1 MTAMK
6 HDKHPDKK
14 NAQLLSGR
22 GYIAVAL
29 FLFTLLVSGTASAE
43 PASPTPPARVGAAEP
58 NSTAET
64 SDLRL
69 LIGEQKQQ
77 LEQQQKQIDA
87 QSALLDKLLRKV
99 TALEEAESSSPPAAE
114 NALPGK
120 PATAGDSS
128 SLASNSAAP
137 APTPAPVPAQAAVPA
152 EAKPDPSTFRA
163 YWKQGLRFDTADKAF
178 QLKVG
183 GRIMND
189 WGFFAPSSEV
199 TEGIG
204 PLEDGTEF
212 RRARLYVEGLLHKHV
227 KFKAQYDFAGGEAGF
242 RDVYIGLTKLRGV
255 GNIMVGHMKEP
266 FGLEALTSSKY
277 ITFLER
283 SLPTTFAPE
292 RNTGIMFQNAVAG
305 DKVTWAFGTFRDA
318 DGFGQSFGNGGYNY
332 TGRITGRPW
341 YEDQGRKVLHLGLA
355 YRHGN
360 PNSNRLRYRARPSAH
375 LLPRFV
381 DTKSFS
387 ATSSDTI
394 GTEFAVVNGP
404 ASIQSEFTYSSVD
417 RPTGQRENFTSF
429 YLQGSYFL
437 TGEHR
442 VYKSSAGEFDRVK
455 PLQSFQPG
463 EEGGNGA
470 WEIAARYARINLN
483 DTLIQGGELQDFT
496 FGVNW
501 YLNPNT
507 RFMWNYGWAERID
520 LGSAN
525 LFQSRFQVDF

>member
-1 MTAMK
+1 MK
-6 HDKHPDKK
+6 HDKHHDRHED
-14 NAQLLSGR
+14 NVLLLSGR
-22 GYIAVAL
+22 GHIVAAL
-29 FLFTLLVSGTASAE
+29 FLFTVLTGVSA
-43 PASPTPPARVGAAEP
+43 VAEP
-58 NSTAET
+58 NSTEET

-69 LIGEQKQQ
+69 LIA
-77 LEQQQKQIDA
+77 EQQQQLDQQRKRIEA

-99 TALEEAESSSPPAAE
+99 TAME
-114 NALPGK
+114 NADSLSASPIETAMSGK
-120 PATAGDSS
+120 PATSGDDSL
-128 SLASNSAAP
+128 LASNSAAP
-137 APTPAPVPAQAAVPA
+137 APVPTRAPMPAKAAA

-189 WGFFAPSSEV
+189 WGFFAPSREV
-199 TEGIG
+199 TNGIG

-212 RRARLYVEGLLHKHV
+212 RRARLYVEGLLHEHV

-242 RDVYIGLTKLRGV
+242 KDMYVGLTKLRGV
-255 GNIMVGHMKEP
+255 GSIMFGHMKEP

-292 RNTGIMFQNAVAG
+292 RNTGIMLQNAVAG
-305 DKVTWAFGTFRDA
+305 NKMTWAFGTFRDA
-318 DGFGQSFGNGGYNY
+318 DAFGESFGNGGFNY
-332 TGRITGRPW
+332 TGRITGRPL
-341 YEDQGRKVLHLGLA
+341 YEDNGRKVLHLGLA

-387 ATSSDTI
+387 ATSSDTF

-417 RPTGQRENFTSF
+417 RPTGQREKFTSF
-429 YLQGSYFL
+429 YVQGSYFL

-442 VYKSSAGEFDRVK
+442 VYKSSAGAFDRVK
-455 PLQSFQPG
+455 PLHTFQPG
-463 EEGGNGA
+463 EDGGNGA

-483 DTLIQGGELQDFT
+483 DILIQGGELQDFT

-520 LGSAN
+520 LGAAN
-525 LFQSRFQVDF
+525 LFQSRIQVDF

>member
-1 MTAMK
+1 MK
-6 HDKHPDKK
+6 HNHQ
-14 NAQLLSGR
+14 NSRISTQRGR
-22 GYIAVAL
+22 SAAL
-29 FLFTLLVSGTASAE
+29 FLLLTLAVSGTAAADPPRAGVEENPRVEETTALRSMIAE
-43 PASPTPPARVGAAEP
+43 HQE
-58 NSTAET
+58 
-64 SDLRL
+64 
-69 LIGEQKQQ
+69 Q
-77 LEQQQKQIDA
+77 LEQQQKQIEA
-87 QSALLDKLLRKV
+87 QSALLDKLLQQV
-99 TALEEAESSSPPAAE
+99 SALQQARSSPLAAG
-114 NALPGK
+114 ALPGK
-120 PATAGDSS
+120 RAPTGERPLTARNNAG
-128 SLASNSAAP
+128 AAP
-137 APTPAPVPAQAAVPA
+137 ALVTPTPSPKPASP

-163 YWKQGLRFDTADKAF
+163 YWKQGLRFDTPDKAF

-199 TEGIG
+199 SEGIG

-212 RRARLYVEGLLHKHV
+212 RRARLYVEGLLHKNV

-242 RDVYIGLTKLRGV
+242 RDVYVGLTKLPGV
-255 GNIMVGHMKEP
+255 GNILFGHMKEP
-266 FGLEALTSSKY
+266 FGLEVMTSSKY

-283 SLPTTFAPE
+283 SLPSTFAPE
-292 RNTGIMFQNAVAG
+292 RNTGIMFQNAVLS
-305 DKVTWAFGTFRDA
+305 DKMTWAFGTFRDA
-318 DGFGQSFGNGGYNY
+318 DGFGESVGNGGYNY

-341 YEDQGRKVLHLGLA
+341 YEDKGRKVLHLGMA

-381 DTKSFS
+381 DTRSFS
-387 ATSSDTI
+387 ATSTDTI
-394 GTEFAVVNGP
+394 GTELAVVNGP

-429 YLQGSYFL
+429 YVQGSFFL

-442 VYKSSAGEFDRVK
+442 VYRSSAGAFDRVK
-455 PLQSFQPG
+455 PLRPFQPG
-463 EEGGNGA
+463 EQGGNGA

-483 DTLIQGGELQDFT
+483 DILIQGGELQDFT

-520 LGSAN
+520 LGTAN
-525 LFQSRFQVDF
+525 LFQSRLQVDF

>member
-1 MTAMK
+1 MK
-6 HDKHPDKK
+6 HDKHSDKK
-14 NAQLLSGR
+14 NARIRFGR
-22 GYIAVAL
+22 GCIAAAL
-29 FLFTLLVSGTASAE
+29 FLITVFASGSAAVE
-43 PASPTPPARVGAAEP
+43 AASPTPPARVCLEQP
-58 NSTAET
+58 NSIAET
-64 SDLRL
+64 SELRL
-69 LIGEQKQQ
+69 LIAEQKQQ
-77 LEQQQKQIDA
+77 LEQQRKRMDA

-99 TALEEAESSSPPAAE
+99 TALEEADPSSPPASA
-114 NALPGK
+114 NTLPGK
-120 PATAGDSS
+120 PATSRDGSL
-128 SLASNSAAP
+128 LASNSAAP
-137 APTPAPVPAQAAVPA
+137 APPPAPLPAKAAAQA
-152 EAKPDPSTFRA
+152 EAKPDPSTLRA

-178 QLKVG
+178 QLRIG

-199 TEGIG
+199 TNGIG
-204 PLEDGTEF
+204 PLDDGTEF

-255 GNIMVGHMKEP
+255 GNIMFGHMKEP

-292 RNTGIMFQNAVAG
+292 RNTGVMFQNAVAG
-305 DKVTWAFGTFRDA
+305 DKMTWAFGAFRDA
-318 DGFGQSFGNGGYNY
+318 DAFGESFGNGGFNY
-332 TGRITGRPW
+332 TGRITGRPR
-341 YEDQGRKVLHLGLA
+341 YEDGGRKLLHLGLA

-360 PNSNRLRYRARPSAH
+360 PNGNRLRYRARPSAH

-394 GTEFAVVNGP
+394 GMEFAVVNGP
-404 ASIQSEFTYSSVD
+404 ASIQSEFTYSSAD

-429 YLQGSYFL
+429 YVQGSYFL

-442 VYKSSAGEFDRVK
+442 VYKSSTGAFDRVK
-455 PLQSFQPG
+455 PLRPFQPG
-463 EEGGNGA
+463 QDGGNGA
-470 WEIAARYARINLN
+470 WEIATRYARIDLN
-483 DTLIQGGELQDFT
+483 DVLIQGGELQDFT

-520 LGSAN
+520 LGAAN

>member
-1 MTAMK
+1 MK
-6 HDKHPDKK
+6 HDKHND
-14 NAQLLSGR
+14 QLLSGR
-22 GYIAVAL
+22 GYIAAAL
-29 FLFTLLVSGTASAE
+29 FFWTVLLCGSAAAE
-43 PASPTPPARVGAAEP
+43 PASTAPPTRVGVAER
-58 NSTAET
+58 NSTEET

-69 LIGEQKQQ
+69 MIAEQKQQ
-77 LEQQQKQIDA
+77 LQEQQRQIEA
-87 QSALLDKLLRKV
+87 QSALLDKLLKQV
-99 TALEEAESSSPPAAE
+99 TALEEADSSSLPRAE
-114 NALPGK
+114 SAMLGK
-120 PATAGDSS
+120 PATADGLSI
-128 SLASNSAAP
+128 AGNSAAP
-137 APTPAPVPAQAAVPA
+137 APTPVPAGSKAAAPV
-152 EAKPDPSTFRA
+152 ETKPDPSTFRA

-242 RDVYIGLTKLRGV
+242 KDMYIGLTKLPGV
-255 GNIMVGHMKEP
+255 GNITFGHQKEP
-266 FGLEALTSSKY
+266 LGLEVQTSSKY

-283 SLPTTFAPE
+283 SLSSTFAPE

-305 DKVTWAFGTFRDA
+305 DKMTWAFGAFRNA
-318 DGFGQSFGNGGYNY
+318 DGFGDSFGNGGYNY

-341 YEDQGRKVLHLGLA
+341 YEDKGRKVLHLGLA

-360 PNSNRLRYRARPSAH
+360 PNGNRLRYRARPSAH

-381 DTKSFS
+381 DTRSFS

-404 ASIQSEFTYSSVD
+404 ASIQSEFIYSSVD

-429 YLQGSYFL
+429 YVQGSYFL

-442 VYKSSAGEFDRVK
+442 VYKSSAGAFDRVK
-455 PLQSFQPG
+455 PLHSFQPG
-463 EEGGNGA
+463 EEGGRGA

-483 DTLIQGGELQDFT
+483 DILIQGGELRDFT

>member
-1 MTAMK
+1 MTSMK
-6 HDKHPDKK
+6 HDKHSDKK
-14 NAQLLSGR
+14 SARLYRGR
-22 GYIAVAL
+22 GCFAPALLLLTVVA
-29 FLFTLLVSGTASAE
+29 SGSAAE
-43 PASPTPPARVGAAEP
+43 AASPTPPTRVGPAQP
-58 NSTAET
+58 NRIAET
-64 SDLRL
+64 SELRL
-69 LIGEQKQQ
+69 LIAEQKQQ
-77 LEQQQKQIDA
+77 LEQQRKRMDA

-99 TALEEAESSSPPAAE
+99 TALEEAESSSALAAE
-114 NALPGK
+114 SALLGEP
-120 PATAGDSS
+120 TTSGDDSL
-128 SLASNSAAP
+128 LASNSAAP
-137 APTPAPVPAQAAVPA
+137 APPSAPVPAKAALPA

-163 YWKQGLRFDTADKAF
+163 YWKQGLRFDTVDKAF

-199 TEGIG
+199 SNGIG

-212 RRARLYVEGLLHKHV
+212 RRARLYVEGLLHEHV

-255 GNIMVGHMKEP
+255 GNIMFGHMKEP
-266 FGLEALTSSKY
+266 FGLEVTTSSKY

-305 DKVTWAFGTFRDA
+305 DKMTWALGTFRDS
-318 DGFGQSFGNGGYNY
+318 DEFGESFGNGGFNY

-341 YEDQGRKVLHLGLA
+341 YEDKGRKVLHLGLA

-360 PNSNRLRYRARPSAH
+360 PNGNRLRYRARPPAH
-375 LLPRFV
+375 MLPRFV

-387 ATSSDTI
+387 ATSSDMI
-394 GTEFAVVNGP
+394 GMEFAVVNGP
-404 ASIQSEFTYSSVD
+404 ASIQSEFTYSSAN
-417 RPTGQRENFTSF
+417 RPTGQRENFTAF
-429 YLQGSYFL
+429 YVQGSYFL

-442 VYKSSAGEFDRVK
+442 VYKSSAAAFDRVK
-455 PLQSFQPG
+455 PFRSFQPG
-463 EEGGNGA
+463 EDGGNGA
-470 WEIAARYARINLN
+470 WEIATRYARIDLN
-483 DTLIQGGELQDFT
+483 DILIQGGELQEFT

-520 LGSAN
+520 LGAAN